1 MLFSAL
7 ASAKILELG
16 AGTAVAAI
24 LCLKKGAKV
33 TVQELTDVLPHTL
46 KCLEMNNVTAS
57 SAIASP
63 WGTEC
68 IQRIRALCCPAVT
81 VTDINPSDCTVWK
94 SGESLDNKAG
104 SSLSEGAELKIEDK
118 LGKRKRKKALVK
130 LNPTREIYLSGLSS
144 NRSCTVSGSEG
155 LFDRII
161 MADVLYHLEDFGP
174 LVSTVIG
181 CIAPKGVLVVC
192 YEQRRKN
199 LEPFFNTLIT
209 LFHSHEKHIIEI
221 EKQSDPT
228 TDLEG
233 RINLT
238 TIFGLHVFRSRI
250 LKPEVIDFHILHR
263 SRECNFGQ
271 VI

>member
-1 MLFSAL
+1 MLFYAL
-7 ASAKILELG
+7 ASANILELG

-33 TVQELTDVLPHTL
+33 TVQELADVLPHTL
-46 KCLEMNNVTAS
+46 NCLEMNNVTAS
-57 SAIASP
+57 NTIASP
-63 WGTEC
+63 WGREC
-68 IQRIRALCCPAVT
+68 IQRIRALCCPADT
-81 VTDINPSDCTVWK
+81 VTDINSSDCTVWET
-94 SGESLDNKAG
+94 GESLENKTG
-104 SSLSEGAELKIEDK
+104 PSLCEGAEPKVEDK
-118 LGKRKRKKALVK
+118 LGKRKRKKALLN

-144 NRSCTVSGSEG
+144 DRSCTLGDGEG
-155 LFDRII
+155 FFDRII

-199 LEPFFNTLIT
+199 LDPFFNTLT
-209 LFHSHEKHIIEI
+209 SLFHSHEKHIIEI
-221 EKQSDPT
+221 ERQSDPT

-233 RINLT
+233 RISLT

-250 LKPEVIDFHILHR
+250 LKP
-263 SRECNFGQ
+263 
-271 VI
+271 